1 MTEGFVVQPTE
12 LGLSSPGMQLGDTPE
27 ETRAIWRSLPP
38 LYWMM
43 EAAQWKPGVRVFAE
57 NPARRGS
64 DGRRPPVIAMQY
76 VGAGKVLFHATDE
89 TWRWRR
95 RVGDAYFARYW
106 IQTIRWLA
114 AENFPTGGDR
124 RSFPRTGASIGPAIP
139 CGCAEFAD
147 ERVAPDDDN
156 GVAVVLERPG
166 RKTHRLQLHRSDAGR
181 GTFTGVFQKAPAG
194 SYHAWIASP
203 ALEGRAAAVDFSV
216 SPPPGEF
223 ARLAM
228 DAAEMR
234 QAAEETKGRFYTFAD
249 ADRLLVDLPPGR
261 PATIETLPP
270 LPLWNSPL
278 TLLLLFGLLIG
289 EWIMRKR
296 GGMA

>member
-1 MTEGFVVQPTE
+1 M
-12 LGLSSPGMQLGDTPE
+12 
-27 ETRAIWRSLPP
+27 I
-38 LYWMM
+38 
-43 EAAQWKPGVRVFAE
+43 EAAQWKPGVRVLAE
-57 NPARRGS
+57 NPAGVAG

-95 RVGDAYFARYW
+95 GGEDAFFARYW

-114 AENFPTGGDR
+114 RGKLSDGRRSAELSTDR
-124 RSFPRTGASIGPAIP
+124 REYRPGDSVRLR
-139 CGCAEFAD
+139 AEFAD
-147 ERVAPDDDN
+147 ERTAPAADN
-156 GVAVVLERPG
+156 GVAVVLERQG
-166 RKTHRLQLHRSDAGR
+166 RKTERVQLHRSEAGR
-181 GTFTGVFQKAPAG
+181 GTFEGVFDKAPMG
-194 SYHAWIASP
+194 SYHGWIALP
-203 ALEGRAAAVDFSV
+203 ALEGTAAAVDFTV

-234 QAAEETKGRFYTFAD
+234 QAAAETKGRFYTFAD
-249 ADRLLVDLPPGR
+249 ADRLLADLPPGR

-270 LPLWNSPL
+270 LPLWNSRFA
-278 TLLLLFGLLIG
+278 LLLFLGLLIG
-289 EWIMRKR
+289 ECIMRKR